1 MNPNAE
7 EADDSSLLHAAI
19 NALTRVL
26 TSDADNARR
35 LAALEGRTIVI
46 ALKQSNKEFALRVFQ
61 GQLTLVQIGDP
72 TDAEVR
78 MTGRPGDFL
87 ALARASRRGDTIAAG
102 RIEIT
107 GDLAIAQQVQ
117 NFLLELE
124 VDFEELL
131 SQYVGDV
138 AAHHIGRFVSAGVT
152 KASSAG
158 VKFERDLTDYLHH
171 ESRSV
176 VAKYETTEFADSVN
190 QLYDEVERLAARVDR
205 LLHRNGVGS

>member
-1 MNPNAE
+1 AMNPNAK

-19 NALTRVL
+19 NALSRML

-61 GQLTLVQIGDP
+61 GQLTLDQIGDP
-72 TDAEVR
+72 NDVEVR
-78 MTGRPGDFL
+78 MTGQPGDFL

-131 SQYVGDV
+131 SRYVGDV
-138 AAHHIGRFVSAGVT
+138 AAHHIGRFVSSGVT

-158 VKFERDLTDYLHH
+158 VKFEQDLTDYLHY

-176 VAKYETTEFADSVN
+176 VAKYETTEFADS
-190 QLYDEVERLAARVDR
+190 
-205 LLHRNGVGS
+205 